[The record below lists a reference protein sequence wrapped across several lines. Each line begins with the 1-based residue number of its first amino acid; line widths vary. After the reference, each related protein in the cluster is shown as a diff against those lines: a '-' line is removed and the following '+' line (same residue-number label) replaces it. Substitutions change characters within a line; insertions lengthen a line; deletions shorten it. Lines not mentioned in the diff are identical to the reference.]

1 MVFWIFALLVF
12 VAIEIATI
20 ESRLKR
26 KAEADEKIAHTL
38 DQILKELRRL

>member
-1 MVFWIFALLVF
+1 MLFFIFVLLIF
-12 VAIEIATI
+12 VAIEVATI